1 MSRAG
6 PRLRKCREECCGRR
20 ARSRGRT
27 LGHDAQSRGMS
38 GSSIDIRVF
47 SCPPGKLSGRLNFG
61 GCSGKRSSVVS
72 RTRYL
77 DLDDR
82 TEDVRELMRE
92 RPREARDFME
102 KYELSWVYHENALEG
117 MVLTYAELRQAFDP
131 TGIVDTQMVHT
142 YTEIRNQKAAIDF
155 VKHEARVKQPKYNLT
170 LVKKLYE
177 LLYQGLPH
185 RLPVSLRRDMPLHR
199 TYFHDIVQPVQIQ
212 PGLEQ
217 LFDFMISEEFRKLH
231 PIRQATH
238 SHHRFMEIFP
248 FSDLSGKVGRM
259 MVNL

>member
-1 MSRAG
+1 
-6 PRLRKCREECCGRR
+6 
-20 ARSRGRT
+20 
-27 LGHDAQSRGMS
+27 
-38 GSSIDIRVF
+38 
-47 SCPPGKLSGRLNFG
+47 
-61 GCSGKRSSVVS
+61 VS

-259 MVNL
+259 LMNLILIRSGYMPVIIHSIDRQKYYEGLRLPATQFGNVMMDAMDNSLDNACKFFIPSWNEMSRKRAASE